1 MNRSVRGWVVRGS
14 AAVLLTGV
22 RLGALAVLGAGCSS
36 GGPEAGNPLTG
47 TWQAAVNTAAYSGT
61 VAVTLAADGTFT
73 EDVTAT
79 KVLGVSCSGTETTTG
94 LTWSSTGTTL
104 TVGGQAAC
112 SGSFTCGATTAA
124 CSSSTGLTAGT
135 CSYTLSSNNGTLT
148 LSSCT
153 NPVADIT
160 FTRM

>member
-1 MNRSVRGWVVRGS
+1 VGGFT
-14 AAVLLTGV
+14 AAVV
-22 RLGALAVLGAGCSS
+22 VLGAGCGS
-36 GGPEAGNPLTG
+36 GFTTGDPLAG
-47 TWQAAVNTAAYSGT
+47 TWQAAVNTALLDGT
-61 VAVTLAADGTFT
+61 IAVTLGADGTFS
-73 EDVTAT
+73 EEVTAT

-112 SGSFTCGATTAA
+112 SGSFTCGGTTAA

-135 CSYTLSSNNGTLT
+135 CSYTLSNNNGTLT

-153 NPVADIT
+153 SPAADIT
-160 FTRM
+160 MTRM